1 MRSFRV
7 RGYPHGFVVR
17 AAGSATIGKYRSV
30 LYASLLLNQFHTHR
44 SMKKYLVAASSAF
57 ALPLVALA
65 QTTTSLEGVLAILAR
80 LINLAIPVLIGA
92 SVLVFIW
99 GLFIYMTNVGDEE
112 KQKEGKSIMIW
123 GIIALFV
130 MFSVFGLV
138 NLLIGTFQLNNQAIP
153 VPVVPLR

>member
-1 MRSFRV
+1 
-7 RGYPHGFVVR
+7 
-17 AAGSATIGKYRSV
+17 
-30 LYASLLLNQFHTHR
+30 
-44 SMKKYLVAASSAF
+44 MKKYLVAASSAF

-123 GIIALFV
+123 GVIALFV